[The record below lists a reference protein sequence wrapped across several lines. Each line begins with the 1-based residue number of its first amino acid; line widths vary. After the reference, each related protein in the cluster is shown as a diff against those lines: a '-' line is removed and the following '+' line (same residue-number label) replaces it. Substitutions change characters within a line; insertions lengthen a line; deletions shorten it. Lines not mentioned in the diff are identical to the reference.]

1 MPVLTFTTS
10 HDVIKSL
17 ALYICCR
24 LEVSPSALPATTSN
38 GATSQRVRTDDNAKR
53 QNSRTQDV
61 AALDAR
67 LDALSSDVTTLQK
80 DVKLILQILTSK
92 PAAVAAAC
100 SSTETSAAGVTSSA
114 AAAAREPQNLRN
126 TRLLQSSSAP
136 ASLSTSTCDSTLHF
150 TKASTLMTTPAK
162 SMIVTSPSSAT
173 ASLPPTTTTTS
184 SYAAPPVTPPN
195 DRRVISSQSIPLLQN
210 IFRNNTVKS
219 FWSKRNS
226 VPLATTRT
234 TRRHAAGRRQT
245 TNNVNDRHPQ
255 QQQQQQQQQQ
265 HNDFFS
271 ISREISQ
278 RMSAGGGD
286 GGGDDGGS
294 GGAYT
299 YKPCP
304 TYDDAIAATHNNS
317 ISGNAR
323 NLDLDAKSSKQR
335 TASDSSGQNHSPTSE
350 SRHLLGA
357 PDDVDNPAPAAPI
370 NGNMPA
376 RDGNQNL
383 SKTCVIDI
391 GDDDNKQQQ
400 LPLLHQTKRHSLPQY
415 VVTSSSASSSSSL
428 QEAAQRRLSIPSTGV
443 HRHTA
448 CTTNDVTMHLLSS
461 QAVATQ
467 QASQERR
474 NSSLER
480 LDDRETDS
488 ASVIDDSGID
498 ILDEQK
504 GGSMTSIVTH
514 TTPFLSTDV

>member
-162 SMIVTSPSSAT
+162 SMIVTSPSSAKT
-173 ASLPPTTTTTS
+173 SLPPTTTTS
-184 SYAAPPVTPPN
+184 SYAAPATPPN

-226 VPLATTRT
+226 VPLTTTRT
-234 TRRHAAGRRQT
+234 TTRRHVASRRQT
-245 TNNVNDRHPQ
+245 TNNVNDRHHHHHQ
-255 QQQQQQQQQQ
+255 QPQQQ

-278 RMSAGGGD
+278 RMD
-286 GGGDDGGS
+286 GGGGSCGG
-294 GGAYT
+294 GGASG

-304 TYDDAIAATHNNS
+304 TYDDAIAATYNNS

-323 NLDLDAKSSKQR
+323 NPDLDAKSSKQR

-391 GDDDNKQQQ
+391 GDDDDNKQQ

-415 VVTSSSASSSSSL
+415 VVTSSTSSSL
-428 QEAAQRRLSIPSTGV
+428 LEAAQRRLSIPSTGV
-443 HRHTA
+443 HQPASTK
-448 CTTNDVTMHLLSS
+448 NDVTMRPLLSS
-461 QAVATQ
+461 QAMAAVQ
-467 QASQERR
+467 QHTSQERR

-480 LDDRETDS
+480 LEDRETDS
-488 ASVIDDSGID
+488 ASVKDDSGID
-498 ILDEQK
+498 ILDEQQK
-504 GGSMTSIVTH
+504 GGGSMTSIVTTTH